1 MAQLG
6 VDYIATG
13 HYARLWHR
21 STRINSAHCDD
32 DIDDLE
38 REVLN
43 ISTSESPPACLA
55 KSLEDNPEDAWIF
68 DWGMKSG
75 DQNDG
80 GVSTLLLAGADGSK
94 DQSYFLCGVNG
105 NNFKNVIFPLGDI
118 IKNDKGRGRG
128 KGNNINNPSMEME
141 MGVEMEESP
150 ESLKTVR
157 GIAED
162 VFDAQIANK
171 KESMGI
177 CFIGKRN
184 FTDFIAE
191 YLPKEAIPG
200 DFIDVETGKVVGT
213 HRGSAFYTIGQGAK
227 ISGATCKWFTVK
239 KDPYLG
245 TIYVCNDTHHPSLY
259 SNELY
264 MKQEECNWIVGEEP
278 SPLRET
284 NELVALCRT
293 RHLQPLI
300 PCVISKQ
307 RRACQ
312 DYVVIKFDRPVR
324 GMTPGINGC
333 R

>member
-1 MAQLG
+1 
-6 VDYIATG
+6 
-13 HYARLWHR
+13 
-21 STRINSAHCDD
+21 
-32 DIDDLE
+32 
-38 REVLN
+38 
-43 ISTSESPPACLA
+43 
-55 KSLEDNPEDAWIF
+55 
-68 DWGMKSG
+68 
-75 DQNDG
+75 
-80 GVSTLLLAGADGSK
+80 
-94 DQSYFLCGVNG
+94 
-105 NNFKNVIFPLGDI
+105 
-118 IKNDKGRGRG
+118 
-128 KGNNINNPSMEME
+128 
-141 MGVEMEESP
+141 MGVEMEETS

-307 RRACQ
+307 RACQ
-312 DYVVIKFDRPVR
+312 DYIVIKFDRPVR
-324 GMTPGINGC
+324 GMTPGQTAGVYAAGGLVCLGGGQIDSVGPNYYELEIDLPSRLHPSGSNDLSVLK
-333 R
+333 